1 MTSVLVTDDAHNAQN
16 KALAREYNY
25 DLVVL
30 IDPNALGSEL
40 IYCMDPAIASTITEQ
55 VEIENRRTIGPVVI
69 FSLAMGEMPL
79 RAYLEKK
86 FADITFE
93 EEFLLEDT
101 DAAATGITFFT

>member
-69 FSLAMGEMPL
+69 FSSAMGEMPL
-79 RAYLEKK
+79 RAYLEKT

>member
-1 MTSVLVTDDAHNAQN
+1 MTSVLITDDAHNAQN

-30 IDPNALGSEL
+30 IDPNAFGSEL
-40 IYCMDPAIASTITEQ
+40 VYCMDPAIASILTKQ
-55 VEIENRRTIGPVVI
+55 VDIENRHTIGTVVI
-69 FSLAMGEMPL
+69 FSSAMGEMPL
-79 RAYLEKK
+79 RAYLKRT

-101 DAAATGITFFT
+101 DTTATGMAFLS